1 MCARYG
7 KSTESRTDTTNLNSH
22 VDSRASKNR
31 KHSNK
36 TRSSSTFDVYRD
48 DAQFLCCPMKTPL
61 ETLKE
66 TLQSALDD
74 VSCLIMSSD
83 GVLIPYV
90 AGITPLGL

>member
-1 MCARYG
+1 
-7 KSTESRTDTTNLNSH
+7 
-22 VDSRASKNR
+22 
-31 KHSNK
+31 
-36 TRSSSTFDVYRD
+36 
-48 DAQFLCCPMKTPL
+48 MKTPL